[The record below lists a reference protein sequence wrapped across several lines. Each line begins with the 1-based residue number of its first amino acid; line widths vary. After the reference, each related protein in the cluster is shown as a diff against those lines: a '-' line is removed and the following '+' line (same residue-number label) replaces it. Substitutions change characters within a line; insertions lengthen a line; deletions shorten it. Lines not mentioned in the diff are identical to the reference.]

1 MGKNYGGADE
11 MYYSDG
17 DQSFHTKAELKHYGR
32 LGMKWYQ
39 HIYGDDTRWGR
50 NGRAKNADR
59 AKKEAKAGKA
69 QHQASKTRKRL
80 SKDRLKEAKKRATKS
95 VNGVP
100 EQNSKNNI
108 SEKSAKK
115 AVSQAKASAKEIA
128 KNIWITSDGDIQRM
142 IQRLQNQRTLKR
154 LVAEETSPVK
164 AAIAGAAQNSGK
176 RALEQV
182 FNTAVDIA
190 LQEIRKKLAA
200 SQQAKSSNGGGH
212 MDDAEFQR
220 KLDAVLENANLVE
233 ENKKRK

>member
-1 MGKNYGGADE
+1 MATDE
-11 MYYSDG
+11 
-17 DQSFHTKAELKHYGR
+17 LVHYGR

-39 HIYGDDTRWGR
+39 HIYGDDPRWGR

-69 QHQASKTRKRL
+69 QHQASKARKRL
-80 SKDRLKEAKKRATKS
+80 SKDRLKEAKKRATESVLKS
-95 VNGVP
+95 ANGVP
-100 EQNSKNNI
+100 EQNSKNNV

-115 AVSQAKASAKEIA
+115 AISQAKASAKEIA
-128 KNIWITSDGDIQRM
+128 KNIWIESDGDIQRM
-142 IQRLQNQRTLKR
+142 IQRLQNQRTLKS

-164 AAIAGAAQNSGK
+164 AAVAKAAQNSARRG
-176 RALEQV
+176 LEQL